1 MHLRYQERRY
11 KITSQKIVSV
21 TLKNNSRSS
30 SRVKGKEQR
39 KKMIKKMIYLEGR
52 EMIPF
57 IQIIIIT
64 RRKQN

>member
-1 MHLRYQERRY
+1 MRYQERRY